1 MDLSKI
7 ENTAVKQT
15 INTIERRMTFQA
27 WFQSAPSIL
36 TVKQAA
42 SIKSAFLY
50 LLDELLPYD
59 ERLARIEKYKRHR
72 AEGRNELNETIEN
85 LEIAKEKLNDFI
97 KHWNENLI
105 HQNKNLQSIHAV
117 RTDIE
122 KQIQHYSETETID
135 EKEMP
140 KDMNPSRDFYLIN
153 INLIRL
159 YKSMDDEDIKLNTQI
174 KLVLS
179 LYREFEFDDFSLID
193 DKVAENRLRVQRHSL
208 IK

>member
-7 ENTAVKQT
+7 DNTAVKQT
-15 INTIERRMTFQA
+15 INTIERRMKFQA
-27 WFQSAPSIL
+27 WFQSASSIL
-36 TVKQAA
+36 TVKQAT
-42 SIKSAFLY
+42 SVKSAFLY
-50 LLDELLPYD
+50 LMDELLPYD
-59 ERLARIEKYKRHR
+59 ERLARIEKYKRYR
-72 AEGRNELNETIEN
+72 EEGRNELNETIEN

-97 KHWNENLI
+97 KHWNENII
-105 HQNKNLQSIHAV
+105 HQNINLQSIHAV

-122 KQIQHYSETETID
+122 NQIQHYSETETID
-135 EKEMP
+135 EQEMP